1 MKILLAEDDTG
12 LGELIKILLE
22 NHQFYVDWVSDGED
36 ALHYLNYA
44 EYDLLVLDWMMPVK
58 DGLEV
63 CKESRKNGYQG
74 GIMMLTAKDT
84 LSEVVTGLDAGADD
98 YIIKP
103 FETEEL
109 LARIRAVGRRRE
121 AKIKEDI
128 IRTRKFELNCTTKS
142 IKKDGKTI
150 QLSLREFQI
159 FELLVRN
166 HGQVLPRELII
177 DRIWGGNS
185 DITSNNLDSHMR
197 LLRKKIEQ
205 PGEEPLI
212 KNIKGIGF
220 KLEENDVF

>member
-1 MKILLAEDDTG
+1 MKILLAEDDTR
-12 LGELIKILLE
+12 LGELMKLLLE
-22 NHQFYVDWVSDGED
+22 NHQFCVDWVSDGET
-36 ALHYLNYA
+36 ALHYANHA
-44 EYDLLVLDWMMPVK
+44 EYDLLILDWMMPVQ

-63 CKESRKNGYQG
+63 CKQLRKNGYQG
-74 GIMMLTAKDT
+74 GIMMLTAKDA
-84 LSEVVTGLDAGADD
+84 LAEVVTGLDAGADD
-98 YIIKP
+98 YVIKP

-128 IRTRKFELNCTTKS
+128 VRMKNLELNRTTKS
-142 IKKDGKTI
+142 VQRGGRTI

-159 FELLVRN
+159 FELLVQNR
-166 HGQVLPRELII
+166 GRILPRELIL

-197 LLRKKIEQ
+197 LLRKKLEL

-212 KNIKGIGF
+212 KNVRGIGF
-220 KLEENDVF
+220 KLEEEDVL

>member
-1 MKILLAEDDTG
+1 MKILLAEDDIC

-22 NHQFYVDWVSDGED
+22 NHQFYVDWVSDGET
-36 ALHYLNYA
+36 ALHFLNHA

-84 LSEVVTGLDAGADD
+84 LTEVVTGLDAGADD

-128 IRTRKFELNCTTKS
+128 VRMKNLELNRTTKS
-142 IKKDGKTI
+142 VERGGRII

-159 FELLVRN
+159 FELLVQN
-166 HGQVLPRELII
+166 HGRVLPRELII

-185 DITSNNLDSHMR
+185 DITSNNLDSHIR
-197 LLRKKIEQ
+197 LLRKKLEQ

-212 KNIKGIGF
+212 KTIKGIGF
-220 KLEENDVF
+220 KLEENDVI